1 LDELK
6 NLEKLHEE
14 QLLHAKASAEDDVF
28 GADRWVTSLGFKLS
42 KLKTIIAMLEAPNIA
57 DGTQVRVPDELDISP
72 VKRSLNIIPTLDLA
86 TLALKDLE
94 I

>member
-1 LDELK
+1 
-6 NLEKLHEE
+6 
-14 QLLHAKASAEDDVF
+14 
-28 GADRWVTSLGFKLS
+28 
-42 KLKTIIAMLEAPNIA
+42 MLEAPNIA